1 MNELIELLIETLCD
15 EYSVDDA
22 TEQIANA
29 EIRVKGKRI
38 MVIYDNGK
46 EDYYDV
52 VMKPT
57 LVLIEDNCQK
67 HL

>member
-15 EYSVDDA
+15 EYSVADA

-46 EDYYDV
+46 KDYYDV